1 MSSLKTFIPVDITNY
16 IHLTNP
22 FYPFIKEIRE
32 SLSTLLSLDM
42 TDKVCSV
49 CDSRIDF
56 ESYISQLNK
65 LYNTLN
71 SLLIHTNQIMYSVK
85 NNKKMNRLIKDLK
98 SRKTSRYECI
108 GVLLNIEYII
118 SQLQVVSPILQNL
131 VLDINKLHITNNSV
145 IIATETILDVNKKI
159 NDQINSDK
167 LAIEN
172 YFFEMLICDIQD
184 GVKCLVDK
192 SDKSRDML
200 NEML

>member
-1 MSSLKTFIPVDITNY
+1 
-16 IHLTNP
+16 
-22 FYPFIKEIRE
+22 
-32 SLSTLLSLDM
+32 
-42 TDKVCSV
+42 
-49 CDSRIDF
+49 
-56 ESYISQLNK
+56 
-65 LYNTLN
+65 
-71 SLLIHTNQIMYSVK
+71 
-85 NNKKMNRLIKDLK
+85 MNRLIKDLK

>member
-1 MSSLKTFIPVDITNY
+1 M
-16 IHLTNP
+16 
-22 FYPFIKEIRE
+22 
-32 SLSTLLSLDM
+32 
-42 TDKVCSV
+42 
-49 CDSRIDF
+49 
-56 ESYISQLNK
+56 
-65 LYNTLN
+65 
-71 SLLIHTNQIMYSVK
+71 HTNQIMYSDK
-85 NNKKMNRLIKDLK
+85 NNEKMNRLIKDLK
-98 SRKTSRYECI
+98 SRKTSSYECI